1 MSKFSVKK
9 KKCCKAEKKSV
20 FGSLHVQNIVFLLK
34 CSACVNPEY
43 MNNVD
48 SSGTFVYG
56 YA

>member
-1 MSKFSVKK
+1 MSKFSEK

-34 CSACVNPEY
+34 CSACVNSEY

-48 SSGTFVYG
+48 SSGTFAHG